1 MMIQAKHWNSL
12 IEPGITAIVGAG
24 GKTTVLSKLVE
35 YAGLIGQ
42 PTLVTTTTKL
52 YESQVALWNP
62 YYGTDFNDA
71 EDACHK
77 AMQRG
82 RCAAWFSGVDGT
94 KVTSLKPQAIDAM
107 YMVHPN
113 WQILVEADGAKEKW
127 VKAPKT
133 TEPIIPSKTTTT
145 IGVVNLQMLG
155 TELTE
160 EHVHNL
166 GAVAQIMERAEEA
179 VVTPSMLARLVL
191 HPQGLF
197 QYSQGKRI
205 LFCTGYDTVQHRII
219 DSFLD
224 ALADSK
230 FSMIVL
236 ADGYKASCEIA
247 RVIQWQ

>member
-82 RCAAWFSGVDGT
+82 TVCSLVQRCGRHQSN
-94 KVTSLKPQAIDAM
+94 L
-107 YMVHPN
+107 
-113 WQILVEADGAKEKW
+113 LEA
-127 VKAPKT
+127 P
-133 TEPIIPSKTTTT
+133 
-145 IGVVNLQMLG
+145 
-155 TELTE
+155 
-160 EHVHNL
+160 
-166 GAVAQIMERAEEA
+166 
-179 VVTPSMLARLVL
+179 
-191 HPQGLF
+191 
-197 QYSQGKRI
+197 
-205 LFCTGYDTVQHRII
+205 GY
-219 DSFLD
+219 
-224 ALADSK
+224 
-230 FSMIVL
+230 
-236 ADGYKASCEIA
+236 
-247 RVIQWQ
+247 